1 MHPQPDRTLT
11 HASLQQAANWYVLL
25 HDEQPDS
32 QVRQQ
37 WQQWLEQHSEH
48 RDAWHYVE
56 RVSQRFSNLQH
67 QDDPQALRHA
77 LGQENHRSVTRRQG
91 LKSLLII
98 GAGSL
103 LGWGTWRSTP
113 LPRLVASWAADFATS
128 TGEVRETRLA
138 DGTHLWLNAT
148 SAVDVEFSIS
158 QRLLQLHFGEVLI
171 DTAKD
176 ARPLFIDNRHGRMQA
191 LGTHFSVRQNL
202 EETWLT
208 VFDGTVEICTA
219 DSRETRRVE
228 AGQQVGFNAQ
238 WVGGSAFAA
247 SARESWTRHVL
258 AAEGMPLG
266 RLLEELSR
274 FRHGH
279 LGCNPTIS
287 SLPVIGYFPLDDS
300 EQTLRLLQA
309 ALPIRIQRLTN
320 WWVSV
325 EPASG

>member
-1 MHPQPDRTLT
+1 MHTQQDRTLS

-32 QVRQQ
+32 QMRQQ

-56 RVSQRFSNLQH
+56 RVSQRFGNLQQ
-67 QDDPQALRHA
+67 QDNPQALRQA
-77 LGQENHRSVTRRQG
+77 LGQESRAGFSRRQG

-98 GAGSL
+98 GAGSV
-103 LGWGTWRSTP
+103 LGWGTWRNTP
-113 LPRLVASWAADFATS
+113 LPRLLAGWTADFATG
-128 TGEVRETRLA
+128 TGEVREARLA

-148 SAVDVEFSIS
+148 SAVDAQFSTS
-158 QRLLQLHFGEVLI
+158 LRLLHLRFGEVLI

-191 LGTHFSVRQNL
+191 LGTRFSVRQTP

-238 WVGGSAFAA
+238 RVGGQAPSA

-266 RLLEELSR
+266 QLLEELSH
-274 FRHGH
+274 FRSGH
-279 LGCNPTIS
+279 LGCNPSIA
-287 SLPVIGYFPLDDS
+287 SLPVMGYFPLDDS
-300 EQTLRLLQA
+300 EQTLQLLQA
-309 ALPIRIQRLTN
+309 ALPIRIQRLTD

-325 EPASG
+325 EPASA